1 MGRPTKMTL
10 DTIKRLEEAFAMG
23 CSDLEACFWADI
35 SKAALY
41 EYQLRNPA
49 FTDRKEALKERP
61 IFLARKAMMNNL
73 EGGED
78 ADFALKYAE
87 RKKKDEFS
95 LRTETQLQ
103 NDPENPIQMVIIIPN
118 VQIGQKD

>member
-1 MGRPTKMTL
+1 MGRPPKLTPLKL
-10 DTIKRLEEAFAMG
+10 KQLEEAFALG
-23 CSDLEACFWADI
+23 CSDLEACLYADI
-35 SKAALY
+35 CKTTLY
-41 EYQLRNPA
+41 KYQELNPE
-49 FTDRKEALKERP
+49 FVNRKERLKENP
-61 IFLARKAMMNNL
+61 VLKARTTFV
-73 EGGED
+73 G
-78 ADFALKYAE
+78 ALDQPEYAVKYLE